1 MSSLIALL
9 LLFVG
14 QGVSEEPVHLYKAT
28 VPGLAMD
35 GRSADPPPLPTVVGV
50 GPIVVASD
58 DSLEGLIERYF
69 PPSEWE
75 TAYRVALCESRGD
88 ANATGA
94 LGEASY
100 FQIHPVNF
108 WLFAQFPDPNPWHPK
123 QNVIVASQLWAK
135 QGWSPWACY

>member
-14 QGVSEEPVHLYKAT
+14 QGVSEEPVHLYKVT

-75 TAYRVALCESRGD
+75 TAYRVAMCESDGNP
-88 ANATGA
+88 NATGA
-94 LGEASY
+94 LGEASF
-100 FQIHPVNF
+100 FQLHPVHF
-108 WLFAQFPDPNPWHPK
+108 WRFAQFASPNPWNPE
-123 QNVIVASQLWAK
+123 QNVIVASQLQRE
-135 QGWSPWACY
+135 QGWGIWSCA